1 MRILIVNEALWGG
14 GGVETYLATI
24 VPALQ
29 LAGHEV
35 GVLHDNPV
43 TEAGPQR
50 IAPEGT
56 WRAGVRDEGIDGAIA
71 RVHDFSPDVCFSH
84 NMRALSVEARL
95 AAEWPLVKMMHG
107 HFGTCVSGHKAFSFP
122 GVVKCTRVFGPV
134 ARELRAKGYQKII
147 SQAPDVL

>member
-1 MRILIVNEALWGG
+1 MRILIANEALSGG

-29 LAGHEV
+29 AAGHDV

-56 WRAGVRDEGIDGAIA
+56 WRTGVHDEGLDGRRRA
-71 RVHDFSPDVCFSH
+71 R
-84 NMRALSVEARL
+84 ARL
-95 AAEWPLVKMMHG
+95 RSRRLFLAQHARARRSTRGCWR
-107 HFGTCVSGHKAFSFP
+107 SGRSS
-122 GVVKCTRVFGPV
+122 R
-134 ARELRAKGYQKII
+134 
-147 SQAPDVL
+147 